1 MTKINYTF
9 KYSKKT
15 IALKLTPQQVQLLR
29 FIGIFGFVTTAQLN
43 LLWSAIVKYPT
54 SLSPSI
60 LSKWCGYNSLCNM
73 VPISAKRKN
82 KKLKM
87 LHTTIT
93 LTNQARKW
101 LADINVLPYSYDYSA
116 INSHNEQAIETIVQS
131 IYTATFSKS
140 TLASYLPYIT
150 DTDDHYF
157 YCAKALRGAQL
168 KGIRESASQNGVT
181 GANHSDVSKGASQKV
196 QIHISQFSTNTTNT
210 NKLLRLISLS
220 NTNRVI
226 NYIGCL
232 SPKLQELLTDGGN
245 PELEQLLNCYTINIA
260 NSLSTLSINIV
271 PSRGCLSPKS
281 STATTNSKTNNVTNI
296 KDVRFHNEGS
306 NLGVKPNY
314 LRKLFYQHL
323 PIFQQLLQLKLAIC
337 FPILTFLNSTKQLV
351 FKKNA
356 DSYSIVIPQLSHNY
370 PTVIP
375 HLKLASALSGKWL
388 YSLWYKDS
396 ELAKQRLTSSL
407 GGSNNIKLSHRYPT
421 VIPQLSHSYSILL
434 EELECINEL
443 YPNLLY
449 NLTSNTG
456 STTKRDAYIASR
468 PKQEKNYRLQK
479 IVKRKKKQDSYSHN
493 LFNQQL
499 SLIGILNGNN
509 PDDKKDSHV
518 KHENQNKKHLK
529 KRTKHLAFAYYYPN
543 QLIRVEAYTT
553 DNICLPKKLNS
564 IDQLNA
570 EQQNLLIILAYC
582 NILIDRWYQSTHSTA
597 DFDAKWHLPV
607 QDKLK
612 YPLQDAPVQRGI
624 DLISN
629 PSFDINNYDFRSFNQ
644 QFGYTFAESKNLPFV
659 ADEMIFFTRN
669 QRKHETFL
677 ELDNRTESNQTQV
690 QKIMNY
696 IWYALK
702 HQEKEISM
710 IIAITDGSL
719 KSRKVPNYTNL
730 GRKVGNMTSLFLRT
744 YLNTDQS
751 KRVYLGALYRQAKN
765 LHIYITGVSEAHLD
779 IASILLGSNYLA
791 DQLVT
796 VRQLS
801 SELAKHTR
809 WNVTYTA
816 SKKVSKLL
824 QTPELLFNTGN
835 QSFES
840 ILHPST
846 RNEYDNYNLGTL
858 RFTDKISGEI
868 IKQLLIPAQ
877 EHELGAVINTYNLL
891 NQRSTK
897 LGRETPTPLLIYP
910 HRVRTAT
917 AIVLPQYTKQYAY
930 NSGYTPVM
938 PYLIQPLYGDNLPS
952 HEQLR
957 WLTIQYAKAIQS
969 YFLIGA
975 VNQATL
981 KKDISYGDAR
991 VNLLNNNFSARP
1003 RPYHELRSLAKE
1015 MRPINFV
1022 NQLCLNEIPLGLY
1035 KFLMTERWPQGA
1047 YYVPRYI
1054 DLLYLTEHKFKKFFF
1069 SPQNETLQ
1077 AYGLDKLDPST
1088 RSQMRL

>member
-15 IALKLTPQQVQLLR
+15 VALKLTSQQVQLLR

-60 LSKWCGYNSLCNM
+60 LSKWCSYNGLCNL
-73 VPISAKRKN
+73 VPISAKRTN
-82 KKLKM
+82 KKEKL

-101 LADINVLPYSYDYSA
+101 LAEINVLPYSYDYSA

-131 IYTATFSKS
+131 IYTATFGKS
-140 TLASYLPYIT
+140 PLSSYLPYIT

-157 YCAKALRGAQL
+157 YWAKALRGAQL
-168 KGIRESASQNGVT
+168 KGVIERASQNRVT
-181 GANHSDVSKGASQKV
+181 GANHNGLNKGASQKV
-196 QIHISQFSTNTTNT
+196 QIHISQLNTTAT
-210 NKLLRLISLS
+210 TDKLLQLISLS
-220 NTNRVI
+220 GTNRII
-226 NYIGCL
+226 NYMSCL
-232 SPKLQELLTDGGN
+232 STKLQGLLTDGGN
-245 PELEQLLNCYTINIA
+245 SELQQLLNCYTINT
-260 NSLSTLSINIV
+260 NDSSSTLSINIL
-271 PSRGCLSPKS
+271 PSRGCLSTKL
-281 STATTNSKTNNVTNI
+281 STATTSSKTNNVTNI
-296 KDVRFHNEGS
+296 KSVRFHNKFS
-306 NLGVKPNY
+306 NLGVGPDY
-314 LRKLFYQHL
+314 LKELFSQHL
-323 PIFQQLLQLKLAIC
+323 PILQQLLQLKLAIC

-351 FKKNA
+351 FKRNERIKK
-356 DSYSIVIPQLSHNY
+356 STITKYRPYV
-370 PTVIP
+370 
-375 HLKLASALSGKWL
+375 ALMSPLITTLFQK
-388 YSLWYKDS
+388 
-396 ELAKQRLTSSL
+396 
-407 GGSNNIKLSHRYPT
+407 
-421 VIPQLSHSYSILL
+421 ILI
-434 EELECINEL
+434 INDL

-449 NLTSNTG
+449 DLTSNT
-456 STTKRDAYIASR
+456 SSATKRDVYIASR
-468 PKQEKNYRLQK
+468 PKREKNYRLKK

-493 LFNQQL
+493 LFNQQS
-499 SLIGILNGNN
+499 SLIGILNSNN
-509 PDDKKDSHV
+509 SDDKKNSHV
-518 KHENQNKKHLK
+518 KHESQYKKHLK
-529 KRTKHLAFAYYYPN
+529 KKTKHLAFAYYYPN
-543 QLIRVEAYTT
+543 QFIRVEAYTA
-553 DNICLPKKLNS
+553 DNICLPMELNS

-582 NILIDRWYQSTHSTA
+582 NILIDPWYQSIHSTA

-612 YPLQDAPVQRGI
+612 YPLQDAPAQRGI

-644 QFGYTFAESKNLPFV
+644 QFGYTFAESKSLPFV
-659 ADEMIFFTRN
+659 ADEMISFTRN
-669 QRKHETFL
+669 QRKHEIFL

-710 IIAITDGSL
+710 LIAITDGSL
-719 KSRKVPNYTNL
+719 KSRKVSNYTNL

-801 SELAKHTR
+801 SRLAKHTR
-809 WNVTYTA
+809 WNVTYTV

-824 QTPELLFNTGN
+824 QTPKLLFNTGN
-835 QSFES
+835 QSFKK
-840 ILHPST
+840 ILHPSV
-846 RNEYDNYNLGTL
+846 RNEYDTCSLGTL
-858 RFTDKISGEI
+858 RFTDKISGKVT
-868 IKQLLIPAQ
+868 KQILIPAQ
-877 EHELGAVINTYNLL
+877 EHELVAVINAYNLL

-897 LGRETPTPLLIYP
+897 LGQQAPTPLLVYP
-910 HRVRTAT
+910 HRVRAAT
-917 AIVLPQYTKQYAY
+917 AIVLPQYTKQYVY
-930 NSGYTPVM
+930 NSSYTPIM

-957 WLTIQYAKAIQS
+957 WLTIQYAKAIHN

-975 VNQATL
+975 VNQAAI

-991 VNLLNNNFSARP
+991 IDLLNNVFSGRP
-1003 RPYHELRSLAKE
+1003 RPYNELRNLARK
-1015 MRPINFV
+1015 MKPLNFV

-1054 DLLYLTEHKFKKFFF
+1054 DLPYLAEHKFKKFFF
-1069 SPQNETLQ
+1069 SPKSEILQ
-1077 AYGLDKLDPST
+1077 IYGLDKLDPST
-1088 RSQMRL
+1088 RSQIKI

>member
-15 IALKLTPQQVQLLR
+15 VALKLTSQQVQLLR

-60 LSKWCGYNSLCNM
+60 LSKWCSYNGLCNL
-73 VPISAKRKN
+73 VPISAKRTN
-82 KKLKM
+82 KKEKL

-101 LADINVLPYSYDYSA
+101 LAEINVLPYSYDYSA

-131 IYTATFSKS
+131 IYTATFGKS
-140 TLASYLPYIT
+140 PLSSYLPYIT

-168 KGIRESASQNGVT
+168 KGVIER
-181 GANHSDVSKGASQKV
+181 ASQKV
-196 QIHISQFSTNTTNT
+196 QIHISQLNTTAT
-210 NKLLRLISLS
+210 TDKLLQLISLS
-220 NTNRVI
+220 GTNRII
-226 NYIGCL
+226 NYMSCL
-232 SPKLQELLTDGGN
+232 STKLQGLLTDGGN
-245 PELEQLLNCYTINIA
+245 SELQQLLNCYTINT
-260 NSLSTLSINIV
+260 NDSSSTLSINIL
-271 PSRGCLSPKS
+271 PSRGCLSTKL
-281 STATTNSKTNNVTNI
+281 STATTSSKTNNVTNI
-296 KDVRFHNEGS
+296 KSVRFHNKFS
-306 NLGVKPNY
+306 NLGVGPDY
-314 LRKLFYQHL
+314 LKELFYQHL
-323 PIFQQLLQLKLAIC
+323 PILQQLLQLKLAIC

-351 FKKNA
+351 FKRNERIKK
-356 DSYSIVIPQLSHNY
+356 STITKYRPYV
-370 PTVIP
+370 
-375 HLKLASALSGKWL
+375 ALMSPLITTLFQK
-388 YSLWYKDS
+388 
-396 ELAKQRLTSSL
+396 
-407 GGSNNIKLSHRYPT
+407 
-421 VIPQLSHSYSILL
+421 ILI
-434 EELECINEL
+434 INDL

-449 NLTSNTG
+449 DLTSNT
-456 STTKRDAYIASR
+456 SSATKRDVYIASR
-468 PKQEKNYRLQK
+468 PKREKNYRLKK

-493 LFNQQL
+493 LFNQQS
-499 SLIGILNGNN
+499 SLIGILNSNN
-509 PDDKKDSHV
+509 SDDKKNSHV
-518 KHENQNKKHLK
+518 KHESQYKKHLK
-529 KRTKHLAFAYYYPN
+529 KKTKHLAFAYYYPN
-543 QLIRVEAYTT
+543 QFIRVEAYTA
-553 DNICLPKKLNS
+553 DNICLPMELNS

-582 NILIDRWYQSTHSTA
+582 NILIDPWYQSIHSTA

-612 YPLQDAPVQRGI
+612 YPLQDAPAQRGI

-644 QFGYTFAESKNLPFV
+644 QFGYTFAESKSLPFV
-659 ADEMIFFTRN
+659 ADEMISFTRN
-669 QRKHETFL
+669 QRKHEIFL

-710 IIAITDGSL
+710 LIAITDGSL
-719 KSRKVPNYTNL
+719 KSRKVSNYTNL

-801 SELAKHTR
+801 SRLAKHTR
-809 WNVTYTA
+809 WNVTYTV

-824 QTPELLFNTGN
+824 QTPKLLFNTGN
-835 QSFES
+835 QSFKK
-840 ILHPST
+840 ILHPSV
-846 RNEYDNYNLGTL
+846 RNEYDTCSLGTL
-858 RFTDKISGEI
+858 RFTDKISGKVT
-868 IKQLLIPAQ
+868 KQILIPAQ
-877 EHELGAVINTYNLL
+877 EHELVAVINAYNLL

-897 LGRETPTPLLIYP
+897 LGQQAPTPLLVYP
-910 HRVRTAT
+910 HRVRAAT
-917 AIVLPQYTKQYAY
+917 AIVLPQYTKQYVY
-930 NSGYTPVM
+930 NSSYTPIM

-957 WLTIQYAKAIQS
+957 WLTIQYAKAIHN

-975 VNQATL
+975 VNQAAI

-991 VNLLNNNFSARP
+991 IDLLNNVFSGRP
-1003 RPYHELRSLAKE
+1003 RPYNELRNLARK
-1015 MRPINFV
+1015 MKPLNFV

-1054 DLLYLTEHKFKKFFF
+1054 DLPYLAEHKFKKFFF
-1069 SPQNETLQ
+1069 SPKSEILQ
-1077 AYGLDKLDPST
+1077 IYGLDKLDPST
-1088 RSQMRL
+1088 RSQIKI